1 MTPVVSYF
9 AKDAV
14 LQPRPP
20 KQGIFDGLVLG
31 KNAASFRRV
40 EEIVNDCRTK
50 GLVSNLALVG
60 VPSSGKTTTAQI
72 IAGALERPFYEGS
85 ALNFDGKPHQ
95 AFLEILE
102 SVFGAYPGWALKVE
116 YLGAQQIS
124 TVKPCVIFLDEAHD
138 LPPKAQSLLLQ
149 LMERPYRVNINGVL
163 VDGSQIMWIFGTTDF
178 SLLQVPLQT
187 RTTAIPFVGYTLDE
201 IAQMVMHR
209 KPQFTF
215 EEALAIAKAAKAYP
229 RQAFKI
235 ADFIAD
241 RDLSEGVQA
250 ALSKWYEVDENGLD
264 QFDQLILS
272 TLRNQRAHSTPRRIR
287 EAQDLIADHAAG
299 RRVGATALRRAQSF
313 LASLNEP
320 APISQG
326 SLGEKLQYT
335 DQADLF
341 RRIVYLES
349 LNLLVRTPRGPM
361 AVI

>member
-1 MTPVVSYF
+1 MTVTSYF
-9 AKDAV
+9 AEEAALKP
-14 LQPRPP
+14 LPP
-20 KQGIFDGLVLG
+20 KQGIFKGLVLG

-50 GLVSNLALVG
+50 RLVSNLALVG

-72 IAGALERPFYEGS
+72 IAAALERPFYEGS

-102 SVFGAYPGWALKVE
+102 SVLGAYPGWALKVE
-116 YLGAQQIS
+116 FEGVQQIS
-124 TVKPCVIFLDEAHD
+124 VVKPCVIFLDEAHD

-149 LMERPYRVNINGVL
+149 LMERPFRANINGVL

-187 RTTAIPFVGYTLDE
+187 RTTAIPFVGYALDE
-201 IAQMVMHR
+201 IAQMVVHR
-209 KPQFTF
+209 HPKFSS
-215 EEALAIAKAAKAYP
+215 EDALSLARAAKAYP

-235 ADFIAD
+235 ADFIAE

-250 ALSKWYEVDENGLD
+250 ALTKWYEVDENGLD
-264 QFDQLILS
+264 QFDQLILT
-272 TLRNQRAHSTPRRIR
+272 TLRNHKTQGTPRKIR
-287 EAQDLIADHAAG
+287 EAQDLVADHQAG
-299 RRVGATALRRAQSF
+299 KRVGATALRKAQSY
-313 LASLNEP
+313 LASLNDP
-320 APISQG
+320 APIAQG

-341 RRIVYLES
+341 RRVVYLES
-349 LNLLVRTPRGPM
+349 LNLLTRTPRGPM
-361 AVI
+361 ATS